1 MGVYV
6 HKLLKENNSFLLLHS
21 LYNKQNA
28 TMFELVEDTHLSQSS
43 VRNLLRKFEQDRIVG
58 SIGVEKSTGGR
69 CPIRFSLIAQSFTV
83 FCCYVHKG
91 YLEYRVIQL
100 YEMLDEGQIQYA
112 NDQEMITQFLSLITR
127 YSLQCIV
134 IAVEGIVSG
143 QYYYTDHENRYDVNV
158 WIEDI
163 QKQINIPIYV
173 ENDVKVMQ
181 QGIYK
186 ENEELKNFVFI
197 YINHLGMASSTMR
210 KGELLQGTKGIIG
223 ELGLIP
229 FENMTLNQAI
239 RICYTQERFYQLMI
253 FILAIIC
260 TSLDPRKILISCD
273 LPYNIDIDYLTQSL
287 YSIVYQNYQIECR
300 KEPIKILFDGLSYL
314 GIMNLLKRRIG
325 ESYEKI

>member
-69 CPIRFSLIAQSFTV
+69 CPICFSLIAQSFV
-83 FCCYVHKG
+83 VVCCYVHKD

-100 YEMLDEGQIQYA
+100 YETIEKGEIQYT
-112 NDQEMITQFLSLITR
+112 NHQEMIKQFHKLMKK

-134 IAVEGIVSG
+134 MAVEGIVKG
-143 QYYYTDHENRYDVNV
+143 QRYYTDHENSYDINI
-158 WIEDI
+158 WIEEV
-163 QKQINIPIYV
+163 QKQIDIPIHV

-181 QGIYK
+181 QGVYK
-186 ENEELKNFVFI
+186 ENENLKNFVFI
-197 YINHLGMASSTMR
+197 YINHLGMACSIMR
-210 KGELLQGTKGIIG
+210 NGELLQGTKGIIG

-229 FENMTLNQAI
+229 FENMTLNHAI
-239 RICYTQERFYQLMI
+239 RTCHTQARFYQLMI
-253 FILAIIC
+253 YLLAIIS
-260 TSLDPRKILISCD
+260 TALDPQKIIISCE
-273 LPYNIDIDYLTQSL
+273 LPYDLDIDNLTHSL
-287 YSIVYQNYQIECR
+287 HNIVYQNYQIECD
-300 KEPIKILFDGLSYL
+300 KEPSKRLFDGLEYI
-314 GIMNLLKRRIG
+314 GMMKILKKRIG
-325 ESYEKI
+325 AEL